1 MRMQQMISHMVHKN
15 VNRKREKNR
24 RDEKSDLGTEGKLT
38 WENLSLNLILSMFLL
53 NVHSIL
59 SALWRKHDKEGLVF
73 ALQEDMN
80 ICGNMEWALHLHVI
94 NAIITYLIK
103 WHLKRKI
110 LARDW
115 KGLQKRD
122 SIELDGK

>member
-1 MRMQQMISHMVHKN
+1 MISHMVHKN

-59 SALWRKHDKEGLVF
+59 SAL
-73 ALQEDMN
+73 
-80 ICGNMEWALHLHVI
+80 
-94 NAIITYLIK
+94 
-103 WHLKRKI
+103 
-110 LARDW
+110 
-115 KGLQKRD
+115 
-122 SIELDGK
+122 